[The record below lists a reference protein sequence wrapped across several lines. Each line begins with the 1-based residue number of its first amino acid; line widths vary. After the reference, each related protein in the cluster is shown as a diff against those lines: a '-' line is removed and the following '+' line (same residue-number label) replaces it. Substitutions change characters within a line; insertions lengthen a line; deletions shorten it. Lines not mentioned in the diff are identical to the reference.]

1 MPNRSAASSRSI
13 ARASCCAALVAAARP
28 LSLRDLAAAAG
39 MPPAKAFPHLVS
51 LLKIGLLNRD
61 AAGCFEAGPLALEL
75 GLIGLQRLSPTREA
89 EPEVVELAA
98 STGMSVAMAVLG
110 PLGPTVVRLEES
122 ARPLHVSLRVGT
134 VMSLANTAIGRVFA
148 AYVADDVRAGLLAQD
163 HLRLAGAN
171 AADVFAGKARV
182 GQGRPYG
189 RSGGVAAI
197 DESLR
202 AASCADPRGRHR
214 HGAQPAC
221 AGHQYAGRAGAGS
234 YGQHLP
240 GSGVDGTERQLRQR
254 FGGRAGADFAR
265 RDIDGCRDVLGGSAT
280 SCRAI
285 KTARKSTSRT
295 DASPRPLNPP
305 PPPAHATPT
314 SPSHAA
320 SSRAS
325 SARL

>member
-1 MPNRSAASSRSI
+1 MTDSLDTSPRNSADAKPQRGIQSLDSTGELL
-13 ARASCCAALVAAARP
+13 AALVAAARP
-28 LSLRDLAAAAG
+28 LNLRDLAAASG

-163 HLRLAGAN
+163 HLRLAGAA
-171 AADVFAGKARV
+171 AADVFAPKAKPAAGTDAASALPPLTKAYAQRLAQIRAD
-182 GQGRPYG
+182 GIDTALSRPVPG
-189 RSGGVAAI
+189 INTLAAPVLDHTGSICLVLALMGPSGSFDSDLAGGPAQT
-197 DESLR
+197 LR
-202 AASCADPRGRHR
+202 AATSRLSR
-214 HGAQPAC
+214 
-221 AGHQYAGRAGAGS
+221 
-234 YGQHLP
+234 
-240 GSGVDGTERQLRQR
+240 R
-254 FGGRAGADFAR
+254 FGWMA
-265 RDIDGCRDVLGGSAT
+265 AT
-280 SCRAI
+280 SE
-285 KTARKSTSRT
+285 
-295 DASPRPLNPP
+295 
-305 PPPAHATPT
+305 
-314 SPSHAA
+314 
-320 SSRAS
+320 
-325 SARL
+325 